1 MPEDA
6 PVNTGA
12 VSWPDPLAAGVT
24 VRRTQTKLHLRAAR
38 DPGRRFGRVEVR
50 PQRAVLTGAASVK
63 VTCYRYRSG
72 SIPGPVDPETAGRA
86 KRLTSG

>member
-12 VSWPDPLAAGVT
+12 VSWPDSYAAGVT
-24 VRRTQTKLHLRAAR
+24 ARRTQTKLHLRAAR
-38 DPGRRFGRVEVR
+38 DPGRHFGRVEAR

-63 VTCYRYRSG
+63 VTATAIAVAASRAPWTPKPPTAPSG
-72 SIPGPVDPETAGRA
+72 
-86 KRLTSG
+86 

>member
-12 VSWPDPLAAGVT
+12 VSWPDSYAARVT
-24 VRRTQTKLHLRAAR
+24 ARGTQTKLHLRAAR

-63 VTCYRYRSG
+63 VTCYSYRSG
-72 SIPGPVDPETAGRA
+72 SIPAPWTPEPPAA
-86 KRLTSG
+86 PSG